1 MTPSQQAKR
10 AGLDSLAQVSRI
22 TGVAVSTLKDWHKHK
37 PKLFAV
43 VLAGCKQTGEEE

>member
-1 MTPSQQAKR
+1 MTPSQQAKTQ
-10 AGLDSLAQVSRI
+10 AGMKLSEVSEL
-22 TGVAVSTLKDWHKHK
+22 TGVSPQTLANWHKHK